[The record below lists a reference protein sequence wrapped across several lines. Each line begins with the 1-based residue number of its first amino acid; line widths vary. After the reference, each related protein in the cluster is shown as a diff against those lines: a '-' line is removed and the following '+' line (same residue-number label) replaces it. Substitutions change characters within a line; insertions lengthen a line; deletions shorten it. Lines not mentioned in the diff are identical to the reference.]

1 MFVLEPLF
9 VIKYEYLI
17 TFCTKLSKYKYFNKG
32 YGYHRYYQ
40 YAYNNHKIYY
50 NDKDNLI
57 TNCEG
62 YDFGLPELLRLG
74 FTENQ
79 IKDGHM

>member
-1 MFVLEPLF
+1 MFKPEPLF

-17 TFCTKLSKYKYFNKG
+17 TFCTKLSKYKYFNNG
-32 YGYHRYYQ
+32 YGYRRYYQ
-40 YAYNNHKIYY
+40 YSYNNHKVYY

-57 TNCEG
+57 TNSHGWELS
-62 YDFGLPELLRLG
+62 LPTLLKLG

-79 IKDGHM
+79 IMNGCL

>member
-9 VIKYEYLI
+9 IIKYEYLI
-17 TFCTKLSKYKYFNKG
+17 TFCTKLSKYKLFNNKNG
-32 YGYHRYYQ
+32 YRRYYQ
-40 YAYNNHKIYY
+40 YIYNNHKIYY

-57 TNCEG
+57 TDFEG
-62 YDFGLPELLRLG
+62 YELGLPELLRLG

-79 IKDGHM
+79 IKDGRM